1 MLVPNPKIQAYQVHN
16 SCDIAGLCPNSEMI
30 IRQVATIGANPDDD
44 VIINDLKQQVGF
56 CDPTCGIDPDGS
68 SSNVPGVT
76 VGSLNH
82 IEWPLTWTEPM
93 LSFLATHP

>member
-1 MLVPNPKIQAYQVHN
+1 
-16 SCDIAGLCPNSEMI
+16 
-30 IRQVATIGANPDDD
+30 VAALGANPDDD

-56 CDPTCGIDPDGS
+56 CDPTCGTDPDGS
-68 SSNVPGVT
+68 SSNVPGTT

-93 LSFLATHP
+93 LDFLAAHQ